1 MENQSPV
8 PQTVK
13 QNKVEMPFYDAVRCM
28 IEGAKVTRVEWNNE
42 EEYGHMKDGFVM
54 IHMKDHDY
62 KWVISDGDYLAI
74 DWTLV

>member
-28 IEGAKVTRVEWNNE
+28 IEGAKVTRVAWENS
-42 EEYGHMKDGFVM
+42 EEYGYMKDGFVM
-54 IHMKDHDY
+54 IHTKGNNH
-62 KWVISDGDYLAI
+62 KWIISDGDYLAI